1 MLGCIRILLLLLGG
15 NNSEIPM
22 IRLYIYN
29 IDEVDLDLRSSTVS
43 RAMGARYLWLP
54 DLWGPQCVGK
64 CQGGVVGARR
74 GGEGR
79 GYLGTRWRSAM
90 VRGLGVWDD
99 VSSGNGDIRLLQPS
113 GPMVCARLHKLAQSI
128 LAWSIMQVW
137 SLLLHSRSVSRERY
151 LELIPSQIAC
161 QIYFI

>member
-90 VRGLGVWDD
+90 ALMKATNYNLRVPLFHFPPTTTPHRPAAATATGLF
-99 VSSGNGDIRLLQPS
+99 S
-113 GPMVCARLHKLAQSI
+113 
-128 LAWSIMQVW
+128 
-137 SLLLHSRSVSRERY
+137 
-151 LELIPSQIAC
+151 IAC
-161 QIYFI
+161 QPSCSCATWILTPQ